1 MSPASDNR
9 RGRAGRGRRRPA
21 ETEATAELRSLAGPR
36 AARAVTQLQE
46 AGDAYAAGREQEA
59 ARTLRSLRDL
69 YPDAAAVRE
78 LLGLCLYRLGHYKA
92 AARELEAFV
101 DLTGSTEQ
109 HPVLMDCHRAQRR
122 HREVARL
129 WEELRAA
136 SPSGELVTEGRIV
149 MGGALADRGDTT
161 AAIRLLERR
170 ARDVRQPREHDLRLW
185 YALADLLERAGEL
198 PAAKTTF
205 ERIRRHDP
213 GFADVA
219 ERLSALG

>member
-1 MSPASDNR
+1 MSRASDSR
-9 RGRAGRGRRRPA
+9 DGRAGRRHRRPP
-21 ETEATAELRSLAGPR
+21 ETEAAAELRALAGPR
-36 AARAVTQLQE
+36 AARVVAQLRE
-46 AGDAYAAGREQEA
+46 AGDAFAAGREQDA
-59 ARTLRSLRDL
+59 ARTLRSLRDT

-78 LLGLCLYRLGHYKA
+78 LLGLSLYRLGHYKA

-109 HPVLMDCHRAQRR
+109 HPVLMDCYRAQRR
-122 HREVARL
+122 HRQVERL

-170 ARDVRQPREHDLRLW
+170 AKDVRHPREHDLRLW

-198 PAAKTTF
+198 PAAKTAF
-205 ERIRRHDP
+205 ERIRRHDA

-219 ERLSALG
+219 ERLAALG